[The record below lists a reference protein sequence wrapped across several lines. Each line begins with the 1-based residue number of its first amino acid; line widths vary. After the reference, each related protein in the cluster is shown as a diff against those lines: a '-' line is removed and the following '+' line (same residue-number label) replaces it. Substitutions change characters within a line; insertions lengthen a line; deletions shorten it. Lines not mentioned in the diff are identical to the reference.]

1 MQLYKDEIDK
11 EMILNA
17 EIQRQNLKSL
27 PKGGIK
33 DRKIKNPVSQ
43 QMIDE
48 FKQQFNKKSGDK
60 AFLFPELKPNLIDLT
75 DELKKLKQPLS
86 EYDIYDINDELDEKL
101 KIYKLLTET
110 MIPQH
115 NRIIGENKNE
125 INVLYGKMEIATKPR
140 DIKNLKY
147 KQAKLENEI
156 KKLEGFIIR
165 DKGDVENLQSDINQ
179 LQLILNENDELINN
193 YKNLEF
199 TVSEKNKK
207 ILSDYSDNIRIL
219 NEGKIN
225 ISQDPDET
233 EEEYLIRLAD
243 IAEEEYDDTEL
254 LEKAYLS
261 NINEFKKNM
270 KGVLLS
276 EWKIENILNSLE
288 KEEVFLLNK
297 TFELFKRTALK
308 LYGFNNKNI
317 SPELYVEL
325 IRNQFN
331 IIEPIQKSD
340 PYYKKKNSDLESV
353 YEDIFDEPIVESVY
367 EDPIDASPYIEP
379 KYSIEST
386 ENDPIKYILL
396 KEGLI
401 LQIKNIDNG
410 NFVNLSFEDKGDDSF
425 LRVLYQIEDGL
436 ILPFKKQP
444 GGATYISKFETVFK
458 DYLGMTDEQINRDF
472 KSKNIKFNEQSLS
485 RNLKSDK
492 GLLDSQNLFNSQNLF
507 YSQNLLT
514 GKGLKEKLP
523 SFIQFGKVIILLDKL
538 YYKNTLSIKDKNKK
552 NIQGL
557 PNKKVSDKFVDI
569 IMRMIKDDKP
579 AGTGDIYELDDK
591 EQELFTILMY
601 KSGFYKETTTNNKK
615 IIQKLKDRLQLV
627 EGEIKAGNN
636 NEDNFKE
643 LYQIIFKMTNLGVI
657 SLSNG
662 RSYYKQIKKEYS

>member
-27 PKGGIK
+27 PRGGIK

-86 EYDIYDINDELDEKL
+86 EYDIYDINDELDAKL

-125 INVLYGKMEIATKPR
+125 INVLYGKMENATKPR

-147 KQAKLENEI
+147 KQTKLENEI

-325 IRNQFN
+325 IRNQFDGL
-331 IIEPIQKSD
+331 ETIQKSD
-340 PYYKKKNSDLESV
+340 PYYKKKETEDRV

-367 EDPIDASPYIEP
+367 EDPIEASPYVEP
-379 KYSIEST
+379 RYSRQSDI
-386 ENDPIKYILL
+386 NDPIIYKLL
-396 KEGLI
+396 EDGLI
-401 LQIKNIDNG
+401 LQIKNKDTE
-410 NFVNLSFEDKGDDSF
+410 NFVNLSFEDRGDSSYS
-425 LRVLYQIEDGL
+425 RVLYQIQDGL

-444 GGATYISKFETVFK
+444 GGATFISKFESIFK
-458 DYLGMTDEQINRDF
+458 DYLGMTDEQISRDF
-472 KSKNIKFNEQSLS
+472 KSKNIKFNEESLS
-485 RNLKSDK
+485 RNLKADK
-492 GLLDSQNLFNSQNLF
+492 GLTDAQKLF
-507 YSQNLLT
+507 T
-514 GKGLKEKLP
+514 GRGLKEKLP

-579 AGTGDIYELDDK
+579 AGSGDIYELDDK

>member
-33 DRKIKNPVSQ
+33 DRKIKTPVSQ

-125 INVLYGKMEIATKPR
+125 INVLYGKMENASKPR

-147 KQAKLENEI
+147 KQTKLENEI

-233 EEEYLIRLAD
+233 EEEYLIRLSD
-243 IAEEEYDDTEL
+243 LAEQEYDDSEL

-270 KGVLLS
+270 KSVLLS

-325 IRNQFN
+325 IRNQFDGL
-331 IIEPIQKSD
+331 ETIQKSD
-340 PYYKKKNSDLESV
+340 PYYKKKEPEDSV

-386 ENDPIKYILL
+386 ENDPIIYKLL
-396 KEGLI
+396 DDGLI
-401 LQIKNIDNG
+401 LQIKNKDTE
-410 NFVNLSFEDKGDDSF
+410 NFVNLSFEDRGDSSYS
-425 LRVLYQIEDGL
+425 RVLYQIQDGL

-444 GGATYISKFETVFK
+444 GGATFISKFEAIFK

-472 KSKNIKFNEQSLS
+472 KSKNIKFNEESLS
-485 RNLKSDK
+485 RNLKADK
-492 GLLDSQNLFNSQNLF
+492 GLIDSQKLF
-507 YSQNLLT
+507 T
-514 GKGLKEKLP
+514 GRGLKEKLP

-569 IMRMIKDDKP
+569 IMRMIKDDKV

-627 EGEIKAGNN
+627 EGTIKAGNN

>member
-33 DRKIKNPVSQ
+33 DRKIKTPVSQ

-75 DELKKLKQPLS
+75 SELNKIQQPLTNDQIIEATTDLNKYTEEYKLIENTTIPDYRRGIAENIEKINKQESLFDSGLKMPNSKRTKKAINDIKKLKEDNKTLENNIITNTIKMQNLLS
-86 EYDIYDINDELDEKL
+86 NINLIKE
-101 KIYKLLTET
+101 
-110 MIPQH
+110 
-115 NRIIGENKNE
+115 IITRNNE
-125 INVLYGKMEIATKPR
+125 IADNYS
-140 DIKNLKY
+140 NLKFSIE
-147 KQAKLENEI
+147 Q
-156 KKLEGFIIR
+156 
-165 DKGDVENLQSDINQ
+165 
-179 LQLILNENDELINN
+179 
-193 YKNLEF
+193 
-199 TVSEKNKK
+199 KNKK

-243 IAEEEYDDTEL
+243 IAEQEYDDSEL

-261 NINEFKKNM
+261 NIIEFKQNM
-270 KGVLLS
+270 KNILS
-276 EWKIENILNSLE
+276 TEWKIENILNSLDRD
-288 KEEVFLLNK
+288 EVFLLNK
-297 TFELFKRTALK
+297 TFKSFEREILK
-308 LYGFNNKNI
+308 TIGKNNKNI
-317 SPELYVEL
+317 EIGDYVQL
-325 IRNQFN
+325 IKNHTKTGD
-331 IIEPIQKSD
+331 IEK
-340 PYYKKKNSDLESV
+340 
-353 YEDIFDEPIVESVY
+353 
-367 EDPIDASPYIEP
+367 IDAKTIIARPVETIDESIYEEEEPVEASSVSIP
-379 KYSIEST
+379 KYTFLGEEDDDIIYELSSDRETLSMSNKLNNRNVYLSFGYQNQVFYKLPYGGLTEFKGNKNTRTFKEKFDSIFKVYLEMNDEQLKREFGEKYEEIT
-386 ENDPIKYILL
+386 EQKLAAKLKKQRLQYIHEDMYIGKGIKKL
-396 KEGLI
+396 KE
-401 LQIKNIDNG
+401 
-410 NFVNLSFEDKGDDSF
+410 NLPAF
-425 LRVLYQIEDGL
+425 L
-436 ILPFKKQP
+436 
-444 GGATYISKFETVFK
+444 
-458 DYLGMTDEQINRDF
+458 
-472 KSKNIKFNEQSLS
+472 
-485 RNLKSDK
+485 
-492 GLLDSQNLFNSQNLF
+492 
-507 YSQNLLT
+507 
-514 GKGLKEKLP
+514 
-523 SFIQFGKVIILLDKL
+523 QFGKVIILLDKL

-579 AGTGDIYELDDK
+579 AGSGDIYELDDK

>member
-33 DRKIKNPVSQ
+33 YRKIKNPVSQ

-60 AFLFPELKPNLIDLT
+60 AYLFPELKPNLIDLT
-75 DELKKLKQPLS
+75 DELKKLKQPLT
-86 EYDIYDINDELDEKL
+86 EYDIYDINDEIDNKL

-125 INVLYGKMEIATKPR
+125 INVLYGKMENATKPR

-147 KQAKLENEI
+147 KQTKLENEI

-165 DKGDVENLQSDINQ
+165 DKGDVDNLQSDINQ

-233 EEEYLIRLAD
+233 EEEYLIRLSD
-243 IAEEEYDDTEL
+243 LAEEEYDDTEL

-261 NINEFKKNM
+261 NINEFKQNM
-270 KGVLLS
+270 KNILS
-276 EWKIENILNSLE
+276 TEWKIENILNSLDRD
-288 KEEVFLLNK
+288 EVFLLNK
-297 TFELFKRTALK
+297 TFKSFEREILK
-308 LYGFNNKNI
+308 TIGKNNKNI
-317 SPELYVEL
+317 EIGDYVQL
-325 IRNQFN
+325 IKNHTKTGDIEKIDAKT
-331 IIEPIQKSD
+331 IIARPVEIIDESIYEEEEPVEASSVSIPKYTFLGEED
-340 PYYKKKNSDLESV
+340 DDIV
-353 YEDIFDEPIVESVY
+353 YELSSDRETLSMSNKLNNRTVDLSFGYQNQVFYKLPYGGLTAFKGNKNTRSFKEKFDSIFKVYLEMNDEQLKREFGETY
-367 EDPIDASPYIEP
+367 EKI
-379 KYSIEST
+379 T
-386 ENDPIKYILL
+386 EQKLAAKLKTQRLQYPNDEIFEGEGIKKL
-396 KEGLI
+396 KE
-401 LQIKNIDNG
+401 
-410 NFVNLSFEDKGDDSF
+410 NLPTF
-425 LRVLYQIEDGL
+425 L
-436 ILPFKKQP
+436 
-444 GGATYISKFETVFK
+444 
-458 DYLGMTDEQINRDF
+458 
-472 KSKNIKFNEQSLS
+472 
-485 RNLKSDK
+485 
-492 GLLDSQNLFNSQNLF
+492 
-507 YSQNLLT
+507 
-514 GKGLKEKLP
+514 
-523 SFIQFGKVIILLDKL
+523 QFGKVIILLDKL

-579 AGTGDIYELDDK
+579 AGSGDIYELDDK

>member
-75 DELKKLKQPLS
+75 DELKKLKQPLT
-86 EYDIYDINDELDEKL
+86 EYDIYDINDEIDDKL

-110 MIPQH
+110 TIPQH

-125 INVLYGKMEIATKPR
+125 INVLYGKMENATKPR

-147 KQAKLENEI
+147 KQTKLENEI
-156 KKLEGFIIR
+156 KKLEGYIIR

-243 IAEEEYDDTEL
+243 IAEQEYDDSEL

-261 NINEFKKNM
+261 NIIEFKQNM
-270 KGVLLS
+270 KNILS
-276 EWKIENILNSLE
+276 TEWKIENILNSLDRD
-288 KEEVFLLNK
+288 EVFLLNK
-297 TFELFKRTALK
+297 TFKSFEREILK
-308 LYGFNNKNI
+308 TIGKNNKNI
-317 SPELYVEL
+317 EIGDYVQL
-325 IRNQFN
+325 IKNHTKTGDIEKIDAKT
-331 IIEPIQKSD
+331 IIARPVETIDESIYEEEEPVEASSVSIPKYTFLGEED
-340 PYYKKKNSDLESV
+340 DDIV
-353 YEDIFDEPIVESVY
+353 YELSSDRETLSMSNKLNNRSVDLSFGYQNQVFYKLPYGGITAFKGTKNTRSFKEKFDSIFKVYLEMNDEQLKREFGETY
-367 EDPIDASPYIEP
+367 EKI
-379 KYSIEST
+379 T
-386 ENDPIKYILL
+386 EQKLAAKLKTQRLQYPNDEIFEGEGIKKL
-396 KEGLI
+396 KE
-401 LQIKNIDNG
+401 
-410 NFVNLSFEDKGDDSF
+410 NLPTF
-425 LRVLYQIEDGL
+425 L
-436 ILPFKKQP
+436 
-444 GGATYISKFETVFK
+444 
-458 DYLGMTDEQINRDF
+458 
-472 KSKNIKFNEQSLS
+472 
-485 RNLKSDK
+485 
-492 GLLDSQNLFNSQNLF
+492 
-507 YSQNLLT
+507 
-514 GKGLKEKLP
+514 
-523 SFIQFGKVIILLDKL
+523 QFGKVIILLDKL

-579 AGTGDIYELDDK
+579 AGSGDIYELDDK

-627 EGEIKAGNN
+627 EGTIKAGNN

>member
-33 DRKIKNPVSQ
+33 DRKVKNPVSQ

-60 AFLFPELKPNLIDLT
+60 AYLFPELKPNLID
-75 DELKKLKQPLS
+75 Q
-86 EYDIYDINDELDEKL
+86 NDELS
-101 KIYKLLTET
+101 KIQQPLTNDQIIEATTDLNEYIKRYNLLENT

-115 NRIIGENKNE
+115 RRIIAENKDK
-125 INVLYGKMEIATKPR
+125 INKLSFMSTKEKILYGNKKAKTIPNQ
-140 DIKNLKY
+140 IKNL
-147 KQAKLENEI
+147 QNEITNLENN
-156 KKLEGFIIR
+156 IIR
-165 DKGDVENLQSDINQ
+165 DTIRMQNYMSDIN
-179 LQLILNENDELINN
+179 LIKEIITRNNELADN
-193 YKNLEF
+193 YSNLKFSIEQ
-199 TVSEKNKK
+199 KNKK
-207 ILSDYSDNIRIL
+207 ILTDYENNIRIL

-233 EEEYLIRLAD
+233 EEEYLIRLS
-243 IAEEEYDDTEL
+243 ELSEQEYDDSEL

-261 NINEFKKNM
+261 NINEFKQNM
-270 KGVLLS
+270 KSILS
-276 EWKIENILNSLE
+276 TEWKIENILNSLDR
-288 KEEVFLLNK
+288 EEVFLLNK
-297 TFELFKRTALK
+297 TFKAFEKEFLK
-308 LYGFNNKNI
+308 TFGKDNKN
-317 SPELYVEL
+317 VEVDEYIGL
-325 IRNQFN
+325 IKEQ
-331 IIEPIQKSD
+331 IYGD
-340 PYYKKKNSDLESV
+340 DKKKIDDLTEEIDNI
-353 YEDIFDEPIVESVY
+353 YKGKNNEPREEIDEG
-367 EDPIDASPYIEP
+367 
-379 KYSIEST
+379 YSIFGKFDNINNGIVYDLIE
-386 ENDPIKYILL
+386 
-396 KEGLI
+396 EGMI
-401 LQIKNIDNG
+401 LQITNEEKDKTIFLLLDDKDTNNVKRVIYRYERYGEDM
-410 NFVNLSFEDKGDDSF
+410 SFQRQNNKETF
-425 LRVLYQIEDGL
+425 
-436 ILPFKKQP
+436 
-444 GGATYISKFETVFK
+444 ISKFLNIFR
-458 DYLGMTDEQINRDF
+458 DYLEMSEEQIIELFNITNRN
-472 KSKNIKFNEQSLS
+472 KNKFNEPMFSKILTSKFGLS
-485 RNLKSDK
+485 ELKFE
-492 GLLDSQNLFNSQNLF
+492 GL
-507 YSQNLLT
+507 
-514 GKGLKEKLP
+514 GLKEKLP

-636 NEDNFKE
+636 NDDNFKE

>member
-33 DRKIKNPVSQ
+33 DRKIKTPVSQ

-125 INVLYGKMEIATKPR
+125 INVLYGKMENATKPR

-147 KQAKLENEI
+147 KQTKLENEI

-233 EEEYLIRLAD
+233 EEEYLIRLSD
-243 IAEEEYDDTEL
+243 LAEQEYDDSEL

-270 KGVLLS
+270 KSVLLS

-325 IRNQFN
+325 IRNQFDGL
-331 IIEPIQKSD
+331 ETIQKSD
-340 PYYKKKNSDLESV
+340 PYYKKKEPEDSV

-386 ENDPIKYILL
+386 ENDPIIYKLL
-396 KEGLI
+396 DDGLI
-401 LQIKNIDNG
+401 LQIKNKDTE
-410 NFVNLSFEDKGDDSF
+410 NFVNLSFEDRGDSSYS
-425 LRVLYQIEDGL
+425 RVLYQIQDGL

-444 GGATYISKFETVFK
+444 GGATFISKFEAIFK

-472 KSKNIKFNEQSLS
+472 KSKNIKFNEESLS
-485 RNLKSDK
+485 RNLKADK
-492 GLLDSQNLFNSQNLF
+492 GLIDSQKLF
-507 YSQNLLT
+507 T
-514 GKGLKEKLP
+514 GRGLKEKLP

-569 IMRMIKDDKP
+569 IMRMIKDDKV

-627 EGEIKAGNN
+627 EGTIKAGNN

>member
-75 DELKKLKQPLS
+75 DELKKLNQPLT
-86 EYDIYDINDELDEKL
+86 EYDIYDINDEIDEKL

-125 INVLYGKMEIATKPR
+125 INVLYGKMENATKPR

-147 KQAKLENEI
+147 KQTKLENEI
-156 KKLEGFIIR
+156 IKLEGFIIR

-243 IAEEEYDDTEL
+243 IAEQEYDDSEL

-261 NINEFKKNM
+261 NIIEFKQNM
-270 KGVLLS
+270 KNILS
-276 EWKIENILNSLE
+276 TEWKIENILNSLDRD
-288 KEEVFLLNK
+288 EVFLLNK
-297 TFELFKRTALK
+297 TFKSFEREILK
-308 LYGFNNKNI
+308 TIGKNNKNI
-317 SPELYVEL
+317 EIGDYVQLIKNHTKTGDIEKIDAKTIIARPFETNDESIYEEEPVEASSVSIPKYTFLGEEDDDIVYELS
-325 IRNQFN
+325 
-331 IIEPIQKSD
+331 SD
-340 PYYKKKNSDLESV
+340 RETLSMLNKLNNRSV
-353 YEDIFDEPIVESVY
+353 YLSFGYQNQVFYKLPYGGLTAFKGNKNTRTFKEKFDSIFKVYLEMNDEQLKREFGETY
-367 EDPIDASPYIEP
+367 EKI
-379 KYSIEST
+379 T
-386 ENDPIKYILL
+386 EQKLAAKLKTQRLQYPNDEMFEGEGIKKL
-396 KEGLI
+396 KE
-401 LQIKNIDNG
+401 
-410 NFVNLSFEDKGDDSF
+410 NLPTF
-425 LRVLYQIEDGL
+425 L
-436 ILPFKKQP
+436 
-444 GGATYISKFETVFK
+444 
-458 DYLGMTDEQINRDF
+458 
-472 KSKNIKFNEQSLS
+472 
-485 RNLKSDK
+485 
-492 GLLDSQNLFNSQNLF
+492 
-507 YSQNLLT
+507 
-514 GKGLKEKLP
+514 
-523 SFIQFGKVIILLDKL
+523 QFGKVIILLDKL
-538 YYKNTLSIKDKNKK
+538 YYKNMLSIKDKNKK

-579 AGTGDIYELDDK
+579 AGSGDIYELDDK

-627 EGEIKAGNN
+627 EGTIKAGNN

>member
-125 INVLYGKMEIATKPR
+125 INVLHGKMENATKPR

-147 KQAKLENEI
+147 KQTKLENEI

-225 ISQDPDET
+225 ISQEPDET

-270 KGVLLS
+270 KSILTS

-288 KEEVFLLNK
+288 KEEVYLLNK

-331 IIEPIQKSD
+331 IIEPIQKTD
-340 PYYKKKNSDLESV
+340 AYYIKKNNDLESV
-353 YEDIFDEPIVESVY
+353 YENIFDESIVESVY
-367 EDPIDASPYIEP
+367 EDPIDASPYVEP
-379 KYSIEST
+379 KYSRQSDI
-386 ENDPIKYILL
+386 NDPFIYTLYND
-396 KEGLI
+396 GLS
-401 LQIKNIDNG
+401 LQIKNKDNG
-410 NFVNLSFEDKGDDSF
+410 SFVNLSFEDRGDSSYS
-425 LRVLYQIEDGL
+425 RILYQIEDGL

-444 GGATYISKFETVFK
+444 GGATFISKFESVFK
-458 DYLGMTDEQINRDF
+458 DYLGMTDEQISRDF
-472 KSKNIKFNEQSLS
+472 KSKNIKFNEESLS
-485 RNLKSDK
+485 RNLKADK
-492 GLLDSQNLFNSQNLF
+492 GLIDSQKL
-507 YSQNLLT
+507 YT

-552 NIQGL
+552 NIQGS
-557 PNKKVSDKFVDI
+557 PNKKVSNKSVDI

-601 KSGFYKETTTNNKK
+601 KSGFYKETTSNNKK

-643 LYQIIFKMTNLGVI
+643 LYQIIFNMTNLGVI